1 MSISRRDSVEEVNDK
16 IRIAESELR
25 RQVISV
31 QEKITRTSLD
41 SNYNSRMI
49 LDIVTRI
56 SRLEQI
62 KRGDGTHIVQGDGV
76 NFNILLSEMGE
87 LYQNVG
93 NKFQMFL
100 VDILYKNLKYI
111 NPTDLENTYKIFKM
125 VSCIS
130 IKKEML
136 IVIRIMKKRRMYFS
150 TWDNIKCVFIF

>member
-111 NPTDLENTYKIFKM
+111 NPTDIENTYKIFKM

-136 IVIRIMKKRRMYFS
+136 TVIRIMKKRRMYFS

>member
-111 NPTDLENTYKIFKM
+111 NPTDIENTYKIFKM